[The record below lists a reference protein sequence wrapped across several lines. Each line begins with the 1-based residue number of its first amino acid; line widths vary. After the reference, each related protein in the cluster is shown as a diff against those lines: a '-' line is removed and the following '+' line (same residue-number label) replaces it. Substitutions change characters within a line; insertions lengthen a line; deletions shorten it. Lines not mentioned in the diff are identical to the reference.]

1 MNPTGQEG
9 DHNGVNHTEFELLD
23 GAGDRIS
30 LAAGSVV
37 YIKKDGVNLTPNAD
51 ETLWFSSDNPAGQ
64 YVFEVLTTGGKLYVA
79 NLDWVP
85 TP

>member
-1 MNPTGQEG
+1 M
-9 DHNGVNHTEFELLD
+9 D

-30 LAAGSVV
+30 LAAGAVV
-37 YIKKDGVNLTPNAD
+37 YIKKDGVNLIPNDD

-64 YVFEVLTTGGKLYVA
+64 YNFEVLTTSGKLYVA
-79 NLDWVP
+79 ILDWVP